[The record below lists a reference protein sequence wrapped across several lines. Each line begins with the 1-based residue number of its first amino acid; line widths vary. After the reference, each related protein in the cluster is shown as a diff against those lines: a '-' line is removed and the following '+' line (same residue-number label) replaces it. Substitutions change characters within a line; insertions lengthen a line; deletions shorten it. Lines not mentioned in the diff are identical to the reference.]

1 LIGPEFE
8 RLLFNHFVSSSRL
21 SGMKGVPIFISIVVL
36 AGSTL
41 FGQQPAQPQQP
52 PQQRPQP
59 NGPVGEGPGQ
69 PQPPAPA
76 GPLGPKPATPAQNV
90 VAVPVPMA
98 PPKPNGPV
106 QKSLVRIT
114 ATEVAPDYRAPWNA
128 GMLGRG
134 VGAGFVIEGNRI
146 MTNAHV
152 VSNSRYLTVERD
164 GDPNKYPA
172 KVMFIAHDCD
182 LALITVD
189 SPSFYKNML
198 PLKFGGIPEL
208 ESTVSAYGYPIGGER
223 MSVTTGIV
231 SRIDFQLYTHSSIDQ
246 HLAIQIS
253 AQINPGNSGGP
264 VMQNTK
270 VVGVAFQGYSGDVA
284 QGVAY
289 MVPTPVINRFLK
301 DVSDGRYDGYVDLGI
316 TYGKLQNPA
325 QRKFLGLKDDG
336 RGVLVET
343 VVAAGPCAK
352 ILQPGDV
359 LFSIDNHPIASD
371 GNVELEGERVEMP
384 EVVERKFKRDSVKF
398 DIWRDKQ
405 STSGSVQLDTVPP
418 YLMQSH
424 KYDVRPRYVVYG
436 GLLFQPLSLDLLE
449 AYQPTDLRLRH
460 FFDFYV
466 IDQIYL
472 EHPDVIVLTN
482 ILPDPIN
489 TYLAPYRGGIVD
501 QINGK
506 KIHTLEELTKVL
518 AEPADRFVIDMIGDG
533 PPLVLDPK
541 QVEAARE
548 RIRQRY
554 NVVREQNLQEQP
566 TAKTPDQQAKI

>member
-1 LIGPEFE
+1 
-8 RLLFNHFVSSSRL
+8 
-21 SGMKGVPIFISIVVL
+21 MKRIVFFSCVVFL
-36 AGSTL
+36 VRSTL
-41 FGQQPAQPQQP
+41 FAQQE
-52 PQQRPQP
+52 
-59 NGPVGEGPGQ
+59 N
-69 PQPPAPA
+69 PPAPA
-76 GPLGPKPATPAQNV
+76 ATQPHLPGASAKPAAPPAQAV
-90 VAVPVPMA
+90 VPVPMV

-106 QKSLVRIT
+106 KKSLVRIT
-114 ATEVAPDYRAPWNA
+114 ATEVEPDYRAPWNA
-128 GMLGRG
+128 GGMQRG

-172 KVMFIAHDCD
+172 KVLFVAHDCD
-182 LALITVD
+182 LALITVNA
-189 SPSFYKNML
+189 PNFYEDML

-264 VMQNTK
+264 VMRNAK

-289 MVPTPVINRFLK
+289 MVPTPVIRRFLK
-301 DVSDGRYDGYVDLGI
+301 DIEDGHYDKYVDLAI
-316 TYGKLQNPA
+316 TNTKLQNPV
-325 QRKFLGLKDDG
+325 QRKFLGLKDND
-336 RGVLVET
+336 RGVLVDT
-343 VVAAGPCAK
+343 VVAAGPCAN
-352 ILQPGDV
+352 ILRPGDV
-359 LFSIDNHPIASD
+359 LLAIDDHPIASD

-384 EVVERKFKRDSVKF
+384 EVVERKFKGDTVKF

-405 STSGSVQLDTVPP
+405 PLTVKVTLSTVWP
-418 YLMQSH
+418 YLIQGH
-424 KYDVRPRYVVYG
+424 AYDVRARYVLYA
-436 GLLFQPLSLDLLE
+436 GLLFQPLNLDLLE
-449 AYQPTDLRLRH
+449 AYQAADLRLRH
-460 FFDFYV
+460 YFDYF
-466 IDQIYL
+466 ILEEIYL

-482 ILPDPIN
+482 LLPDPIN
-489 TYLAPYRGGIVD
+489 TYLAPYRGSIVD
-501 QINGK
+501 EINGK
-506 KIHTLEELTKVL
+506 KIRTLDDLAKTF
-518 AEPADRFVIDMIGDG
+518 AEPADRFVIKMIGDG

-548 RIRQRY
+548 RIKTRY
-554 NVVREQNLQEQP
+554 NVVREQNLQEQVVP
-566 TAKTPDQQAKI
+566 KPAEEQKKI

>member
-1 LIGPEFE
+1 LIAPAFE
-8 RLLFNHFVSSSRL
+8 RLLFDHFVSSSRL
-21 SGMKGVPIFISIVVL
+21 SGMKGVPIFISIVL
-36 AGSTL
+36 LLGSTS
-41 FGQQPAQPQQP
+41 FGQQPSQQAPP
-52 PQQRPQP
+52 PQQQQQQQ
-59 NGPVGEGPGQ
+59 NGPAAPEAPPEPRPPG
-69 PQPPAPA
+69 
-76 GPLGPKPATPAQNV
+76 LGTKPGTPAQNV
-90 VAVPVPMA
+90 VAVPVPIA
-98 PPKPNGPV
+98 PPRPNGPV

-114 ATEVAPDYRAPWNA
+114 STEVAPDYRAPWNA

-134 VGAGFVIEGNRI
+134 IGAGFVIDGNRI

-172 KVMFIAHDCD
+172 KVLFVAHDCD

-189 SPSFYKNML
+189 SPNFYKNMV
-198 PLKFGGIPEL
+198 PLKLGGIPEL

-301 DVSDGRYDGYVDLGI
+301 DVSDGRYDGYVDLGM

-336 RGVLVET
+336 RGVLVWT
-343 VVAAGPCAK
+343 VVQAGPCAK
-352 ILQPGDV
+352 LLRPGDV
-359 LFSIDNHPIASD
+359 LLSIDNHPIASD
-371 GNVELEGERVEMP
+371 GNVDLEGEHVEMP
-384 EVVERKFKRDSVKF
+384 EVVERKFKRDSVKL

-405 STSGSVQLDTVPP
+405 LTSGSVQLDTVPP
-418 YLMQSH
+418 YQMQSH
-424 KYDVRPRYVVYG
+424 RYDVRPRYIVYG

-466 IDQIYL
+466 IDQLYL

-489 TYLAPYRGGIVD
+489 SYLAPYRGGIVD

-506 KIHTLEELTKVL
+506 KIRTLDELSQTF

-554 NVVREQNLQEQP
+554 NVLREQNLQEQP
-566 TAKTPDQQAKI
+566 TTKAPDQQTKT

>member
-1 LIGPEFE
+1 
-8 RLLFNHFVSSSRL
+8 
-21 SGMKGVPIFISIVVL
+21 MKRVHIFICIL
-36 AGSTL
+36 ALGGSTL
-41 FGQQPAQPQQP
+41 FGQQPPQQP
-52 PQQRPQP
+52 PPPQPQRPQ
-59 NGPVGEGPGQ
+59 NGGAPPETSPGQ
-69 PQPPAPA
+69 PLPP
-76 GPLGPKPATPAQNV
+76 GVGTKPTPAQNV
-90 VAVPVPMA
+90 VAVPIPIA
-98 PPKPNGPV
+98 PPQPNGPI

-134 VGAGFVIEGNRI
+134 IGAGFVIDGNRI

-172 KVMFIAHDCD
+172 KVLFVAHDCD

-189 SPSFYKNML
+189 PPTFFKNML
-198 PLKFGGIPEL
+198 PLKSGGIPEL

-264 VMQNTK
+264 VMQNAK

-301 DVSDGRYDGYVDLGI
+301 DVSDGRYDGYVDLGLSFS
-316 TYGKLQNPA
+316 KLQNPA
-325 QRKFLGLKDDG
+325 QRKYLGLKDDG
-336 RGVLVET
+336 RGVLVES

-352 ILQPGDV
+352 LLRPGDV
-359 LFSIDNHPIASD
+359 LLSIDNHPIASD
-371 GNVELEGERVEMP
+371 GNVDLEGEHVEMP
-384 EVVERKFKRDSVKF
+384 EVVERKFKGDQVKF

-405 STSGSVQLDTVPP
+405 SIAGSVQLDTVPP

-424 KYDVRPRYVVYG
+424 RYDVRPRYVVYG

-449 AYQPTDLRLRH
+449 AYQPSDLRLRH

-489 TYLAPYRGGIVD
+489 TYLSAYRGGIVD
-501 QINGK
+501 EVNGK
-506 KIHTLEELTKVL
+506 KIRTLDELAK
-518 AEPADRFVIDMIGDG
+518 AFAQPGDRIVINMIGDG

-541 QVEAARE
+541 QVEEARE
-548 RIRQRY
+548 RIKTRY
-554 NVVREQNLQEQP
+554 NVVSEENLQEQP
-566 TAKTPDQQAKI
+566 GKKPPSMTQL

>member
-1 LIGPEFE
+1 
-8 RLLFNHFVSSSRL
+8 
-21 SGMKGVPIFISIVVL
+21 MKVISIFISVIVL
-36 AGSTL
+36 AASTL
-41 FGQQPAQPQQP
+41 FGQQNAPEPPAS
-52 PQQRPQP
+52 
-59 NGPVGEGPGQ
+59 PGQ
-69 PQPPAPA
+69 PRPP
-76 GPLGPKPATPAQNV
+76 GVGTKPPTPAQNV
-90 VAVPVPMA
+90 VAVPIPVA
-98 PPKPNGPV
+98 PPQPNGPI

-134 VGAGFVIEGNRI
+134 IGAGFVIEGNRI

-172 KVMFIAHDCD
+172 KVLFVAHDCD

-189 SPSFYKNML
+189 SPNFYKNMV

-246 HLAIQIS
+246 HLAVQIS

-270 VVGVAFQGYSGDVA
+270 VVGVAFQRYSGDVA

-301 DVSDGRYDGYVDLGI
+301 DVSHGRYDGYVDLGI

-325 QRKFLGLKDDG
+325 QRKFLGLRDDG

-352 ILQPGDV
+352 ILRPGDV
-359 LFSIDNHPIASD
+359 LLAIDNHPIASD

-384 EVVERKFKRDSVKF
+384 EVVERKFKLDSGKF

-424 KYDVRPRYVVYG
+424 RYDVRPRYVVYG

-460 FFDFYV
+460 FFVFYL
-466 IDQIYL
+466 IDQLYI

-489 TYLAPYRGGIVD
+489 TYLAPYRGQIVD

-518 AEPADRFVIDMIGDG
+518 VEPAERFVIDMIGDG

-548 RIRQRY
+548 RIRMRY

-566 TAKTPDQQAKI
+566 TAKTPDLQTKT